1 MHESCDS
8 HSTRRVSILIH
19 VLRYRYRMTTITIN
33 GTMSLGKLL
42 QMFRQMAGL
51 DQTQMGERIG
61 ASRPTISA
69 WERGEREPSFSQV
82 VAWAH
87 VTGQPIEPLVSAAEA
102 VIDYGSE
109 GWEFESLR
117 AHSDFWAIIE
127 REFAV
132 HA

>member
-1 MHESCDS
+1 
-8 HSTRRVSILIH
+8 
-19 VLRYRYRMTTITIN
+19 MTTITLN
-33 GTMSLGKLL
+33 GTLPLGKLL

-82 VAWAH
+82 VAWSH
-87 VTGQPIEPLVSAAEA
+87 ITGQPIDALVAAVEA
-102 VIDYGSE
+102 GTDYRSE

-117 AHSDFWAIIE
+117 ARKAVDATFWAIVGRQDSPDSE
-127 REFAV
+127 SHTLGAV
-132 HA
+132 L